1 MENRIE
7 LKFGAS
13 TKDLT
18 GNTLGRKTFEIQVKP
33 YWKNDALNVVIIPE
47 EIEDIGSSFIQGIYT
62 ELKETYGKSTALE
75 YMRLDCSRQSI
86 VEKIEKAIRTY
97 GI

>member
-1 MENRIE
+1 MNKIE
-7 LKFGAS
+7 LKFGTS

-18 GNTLGRKTFEIQVKP
+18 GNNFGRKTFNIQVRP
-33 YWKNDALNVVIIPE
+33 HWKDDMLNIVVIPE

-62 ELKETYGKSTALE
+62 DLKEAYGKGKALE
-75 YMRLDCSRQSI
+75 YMKLDCARKSV
-86 VEKIEKAIRTY
+86 VEKIEKVIRAY

>member
-7 LKFGAS
+7 LRFGTS

-18 GNTLGRKTFEIQVKP
+18 GNSLGRKTFEIQVRP
-33 YWKNDALNVVIIPE
+33 HWRENEINIVIIPE

-62 ELKETYGKSTALE
+62 FLKETYGKSEALE
-75 YMRLDCSRQSI
+75 QMKLECNRTSI
-86 VEKIEKAIRTY
+86 MDKIEKSIKAY